1 MQVEKRCSISGKP
14 TLIQPDFGMRIAK
27 RTENK
32 IWFKGYG
39 PDPYVY
45 VIQKGAE
52 TKFLG
57 GTFIVESF
65 SDLERC
71 VCDLRNVY
79 GLSSNVTGHVLPGRQ
94 RCRDLVPLR
103 N

>member
-1 MQVEKRCSISGKP
+1 MQVGKGCTISRKP
-14 TLIQPDFGMRIAK
+14 SLIQPDFGMRIAK
-27 RTENK
+27 QTEHK
-32 IWFKGYG
+32 IWFKDYG

-71 VCDLRNVY
+71 VCGLRDVQ
-79 GLSSNVTGHVLPGRQ
+79 GLSSNVMFFQGG
-94 RCRDLVPLR
+94 
-103 N
+103 NAAGI